1 MSAFS
6 MLHKLPRPG
15 FIAMCRKLLVFCAG
29 FACMLSSSLRRISKS
44 CEYLYKCQAKKKKKY
59 SWCPV
64 DSLNWGEGCTRRCT
78 IDLDFDALDGNKG
91 SKDYALYSCSIN
103 M

>member
-15 FIAMCRKLLVFCAG
+15 FIAMCRKLLVFVQDLHVCCRPVYAEY
-29 FACMLSSSLRRISKS
+29 RRVVNISTSVK
-44 CEYLYKCQAKKKKKY
+44 QRKKKKY

-103 M
+103 I